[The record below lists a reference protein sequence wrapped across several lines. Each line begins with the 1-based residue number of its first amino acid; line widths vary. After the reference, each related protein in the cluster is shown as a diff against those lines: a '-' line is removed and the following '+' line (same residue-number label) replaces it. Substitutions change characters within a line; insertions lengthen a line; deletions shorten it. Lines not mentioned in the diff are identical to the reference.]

1 MKKRR
6 TKKYRRYRKN
16 KSFKI
21 KIGGELTNVSTTSI
35 NDNASLNA
43 NMNNFD
49 LVNPNMNMNPDVNT
63 IDELTSK
70 IEEQHS
76 LNKFLPD
83 FNLGNSTIVKKIV
96 ELSQGLAMK
105 VVDRSAQF
113 LNINLND
120 SEQFKQSLEE
130 LKVLLNDPKNI
141 ALMKEVVA
149 EFAKVGIIALDAARP
164 FIDELITEIFDKLK
178 IIGSQ
183 WGQTGVKVAL
193 NTLEEVPGY
202 GIIVGS
208 IRSVSNIG
216 EAFFSTTNAAAE
228 VWTRTSDNV
237 NAAVQ
242 NFDKLLQEKNEL
254 ITRTGGSIKKFL
266 ENGVKMPKN
275 IKKYNKTKKVRFN
288 L

>member
-16 KSFKI
+16 KSSKI
-21 KIGGELTNVSTTSI
+21 KIGGFNDSTITNDITNDVRNDITNDITNDKINTSNEII
-35 NDNASLNA
+35 N
-43 NMNNFD
+43 
-49 LVNPNMNMNPDVNT
+49 
-63 IDELTSK
+63 K
-70 IEEQHS
+70 IEQEHS
-76 LNKFLPD
+76 LSKFLPD
-83 FNLGNSTIVKKIV
+83 FDLGNSKIVKKII
-96 ELSQGLAMK
+96 ELTQGLAMK
-105 VVDRSAQF
+105 TIDRSAHF

-120 SEQFKQSLEE
+120 SEQFKQSLKD
-130 LKVLLNDPKNI
+130 LKVLLTDPKNI
-141 ALMKEVVA
+141 QLMKEVVA
-149 EFAKVGIIALDAARP
+149 EFAKVGVIALDAARP
-164 FIDELITEIFDKLK
+164 FIDNLITEIFDKLK

-183 WGQTGVKVAL
+183 WGETGVKVAL
-193 NTLEEVPGY
+193 NTLEEIPGY

-208 IRSVSNIG
+208 IRSASNIG

-266 ENGVKMPKN
+266 EDGVKMPEHIKN
-275 IKKYNKTKKVRFN
+275 NKTKKVRFN